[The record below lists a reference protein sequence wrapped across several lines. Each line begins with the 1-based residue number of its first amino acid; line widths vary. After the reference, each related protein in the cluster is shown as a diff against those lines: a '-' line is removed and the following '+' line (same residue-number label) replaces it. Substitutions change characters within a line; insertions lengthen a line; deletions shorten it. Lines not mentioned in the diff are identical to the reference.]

1 MTQETTMSDDPTR
14 PYAGKLCKVCAGAGG
29 DGGVRHSPGEPPDP
43 PWCCE
48 ACNGTGE
55 DPDSEAGLLRARVA
69 ELEAE
74 REWYRQALTGATGQ
88 DLAHFTEC
96 MATAG
101 PFCPPVNLRV
111 GGIHRARFDAEA
123 ERDHQASLRE
133 RAAVRLDKMAN
144 ANKHAGQMIAAG
156 AYRIAAS
163 IVRDP
168 VAARTRPRPLGDSD
182 AT

>member
-1 MTQETTMSDDPTR
+1 MSDDPTR
-14 PYAGKLCKVCAGAGG
+14 PYAGKLCKVYAGAGG

-133 RAAVRLDKMAN
+133 RAAALLADCWAQWSPN
-144 ANKHAGQMIAAG
+144 GTSGGLSTLEDIEEALCTCAGHK
-156 AYRIAAS
+156 
-163 IVRDP
+163 P
-168 VAARTRPRPLGDSD
+168 CTRHTHPCPLGFRN
-182 AT
+182 A